1 MSGLMHGIGDLGH
14 ALGDVGHALGDV
26 GHVVGDHIPLVDH
39 GHGIH
44 LHYVQARDPDYEKAA
59 AELILQ
65 LNAAEVQQGQ
75 LVSIDVHSN
84 GLDQPA
90 QFVAFF
96 CPSLPRLGAPDGT
109 GLKLAF
115 ESQLH
120 QSYDWTE
127 FYSRSHA
134 TAEAVAPHHKC
145 DPGVRRGQLVA
156 MTGHV
161 SQSLEKA
168 LKDAAAPPEG
178 EESSSSSDEEGETG
192 TSRSDLA
199 GSRGWVR
206 WPSLCS
212 ESISSASKM

>member
-1 MSGLMHGIGDLGH
+1 MSGLLHGIGDLGH

-39 GHGIH
+39 GHGIR

-161 SQSLEKA
+161 SKSLEKA
-168 LKDAAAPPEG
+168 LKDKQLIGSKVTFFIDAYYTEKKGLRGTALGMTFA
-178 EESSSSSDEEGETG
+178 EEEEGTSASPEETG
-192 TSRSDLA
+192 TT
-199 GSRGWVR
+199 
-206 WPSLCS
+206 
-212 ESISSASKM
+212 